1 MLPNYIYAPWQVF
14 TWLGLATASSS
25 AAITLVRPAMRS
37 ANLAVIVGWLTAMG
51 WIAVCSWSALAY
63 QSELTNRDSTTLRL
77 AAALKQQRQIETAA
91 WAVAAV
97 LTLVLAS
104 YARMRFAE
112 SLPLRLRSRH
122 KLAMQY
128 HRKLVRNPPRIPG
141 LRNDDT

>member
-1 MLPNYIYAPWQVF
+1 
-14 TWLGLATASSS
+14 
-25 AAITLVRPAMRS
+25 
-37 ANLAVIVGWLTAMG
+37 MG

-97 LTLVLAS
+97 LTLGLAS